1 MSTIVTEEE
10 RLKALEIL
18 EILDSEAEADF
29 DDITKLASEIF
40 NTPISLIS
48 LIDKNRQWFK
58 SKTGLEA
65 TETPVEWAF
74 CNHAIQKPN
83 SVMLVEDATL
93 DKRFKNNPLVTN
105 EPKIRFYL
113 GAPLL
118 LKNKIPLGTLCVID
132 QKPRKSNSNEA
143 RILKVLAKKVAKL
156 IELRAENIQ
165 LRKLIQST
173 NKIEGVRRSLSKFGR
188 DIYFTLNE
196 SMVLVGLE
204 YELAPKDLENII
216 GKNVLDFVDPQY
228 HEIYKKAVEKC
239 FTSRKNKEIQIE
251 VRHSD
256 HEANFGWYRVTFT
269 KSKNKLDSD
278 NGMLI
283 NAVATSLTQYR
294 ELSIK
299 NQLLMSR
306 LELAEQTAQI
316 GIWDWNIFTGEL
328 YWSDILYKLYGLDP
342 DKEQI
347 TYEKWVSMIH
357 HDERK
362 LVLNTISK
370 RLTNSG
376 SFEFDYKIIMENG
389 SIKWLSGK
397 GISITDNEGRVVRMT
412 GTGIEITS
420 SKSQQLKL
428 LTQQKI
434 IEHAGIALFE
444 LSLKGEILSYNK
456 LAGKLIKNENLIGQN
471 FVKLL
476 PEEDQLNFRHKWL
489 IAVNTN
495 SLQKLIF
502 KNGSKFFDTTIIPI
516 SSYSEKQTIG
526 IKLKDIT
533 KEIQSEIERLNAFT
547 EGKEEEQKRIA
558 SELHDS
564 FGQTMAGLSLHFN
577 ICKATIPEAD
587 TSAMESLIKQ
597 GLKEYREISHNLYPT
612 ELNNRSLKEIL
623 EESISKINGVNGLKI
638 SLEYLPKDMTLSDL
652 EKKEIYR
659 IFQESVQN
667 AMKYSNA
674 KKIVVNVSYKE
685 GVMTL
690 SVNDD
695 GVGFNVSQVLGER
708 SGLGLTNLYN
718 RAALINGKLIINS
731 APGKGTEVKLSKK
744 LNQAN
749 I

>member
-1 MSTIVTEEE
+1 MNNKVSEED
-10 RLKALEIL
+10 RLKALEVL
-18 EILDSEAEADF
+18 EILDSKAEADF

-40 NTPISLIS
+40 NAPISLIS
-48 LIDKNRQWFK
+48 LIDKKRQWFK
-58 SKTGLEA
+58 SKIGLEEI
-65 TETPVEWAF
+65 ETPVEWAF

-118 LKNKIPLGTLCVID
+118 LKNKIPLGTLCIID

-165 LRKLIQST
+165 LRKLIQSN
-173 NKIEGVRRSLSKFGR
+173 NKAEEVRRSLSKFGR
-188 DIYFTLNE
+188 DVFFTLNE
-196 SMVLVGLE
+196 RLDLVDLE
-204 YELAPKDLENII
+204 YELTTKDEEKII
-216 GKNVLDFVDPQY
+216 GKNVLDFVDSQY

-256 HEANFGWYRVTFT
+256 HEGNFGWYRVTFT
-269 KSKNKLDSD
+269 NSKNTLGSD

-306 LELAEQTAQI
+306 MELAEQTAQI
-316 GIWDWNIFTGEL
+316 GIWDWNILSGEL
-328 YWSDILYKLYGLDP
+328 YWSDILYKLHGLNP
-342 DKEQI
+342 DKEEI
-347 TYEKWVSMIH
+347 TYEKWVSMLH
-357 HDERK
+357 HDERN
-362 LVLNTISK
+362 LVLNTVSE

-376 SFEFDYKIIMENG
+376 SFEFDYKIITENG

-397 GISITDNEGRVVRMT
+397 GASITDNEGRVVRMT
-412 GTGIEITS
+412 GTGIEITN

-434 IEHAGIALFE
+434 IEYAGIALFE
-444 LSLKGEILSYNK
+444 LSLKGEILSYNEF
-456 LAGKLIKNENLIGQN
+456 AGTLIKNEKLIGQN

-502 KNGSKFFDTTIIPI
+502 KHGSKFFDTTIIPM

-533 KEIQSEIERLNAFT
+533 KEIQSEIERINAFT

-564 FGQTMAGLSLHFN
+564 FGQIMAGLSLHFN
-577 ICKATIPEAD
+577 VCKAKIPEAD
-587 TSAMESLIKQ
+587 TAAMESLIKQ

-612 ELNNRSLKEIL
+612 ELNNRGLKEIL

-638 SLEYLPKDMTLSDL
+638 GLEYLPKDITLSDL
-652 EKKEIYR
+652 EKKENYR

-667 AMKYSNA
+667 AMKYSKA
-674 KKIVVNVSYKE
+674 KKIVVNVGYKE

-695 GVGFNVSQVLGER
+695 GVGFNISQALGER

-744 LNQAN
+744 LNQVN

>member
-316 GIWDWNIFTGEL
+316 GIWDWNILTGEL